1 MLIHHHMGPVCFGR
15 GLVTFRDV
23 VSIPEREEW
32 APPRSKDSPIRDMI
46 DWLQEAYLLST
57 GSSDQQEWH
66 DKEKKGPVL

>member
-1 MLIHHHMGPVCFGR
+1 MG
-15 GLVTFRDV
+15 
-23 VSIPEREEW
+23 
-32 APPRSKDSPIRDMI
+32 PPRSKDSPIRDMI